1 MAAFVERTG
10 LDPER
15 GGTRYLWTDAFALC
29 NLLALARATGER
41 RWSELA
47 LVLVERVH
55 GVLGR
60 HRPDDVRRGWLS
72 GLGEEEG
79 AAHPTR
85 SGLRIGKRL
94 PERQPR
100 EPFDEQLEWDR
111 DGQYFHYLTKWMH
124 ALDQLARATREP
136 RFNRFARELAVT
148 AHARFCF
155 RPRASDPPRMHWKMS
170 IDLTRPLVASMGQ
183 HDPLDGFITCVELAA
198 TAEELGDTA
207 SGPSVETALSDFAA
221 MLERSDLLT
230 ADPLGLG
237 GLLSD
242 AYRWLQLLERGSWE
256 DSWGDGG
263 LVERMLAAAREGL
276 VDYAARSEL
285 RAPASHRLGF
295 RELGLAIG
303 LATATRHPRLAA
315 FAEYVPLR
323 RHITAFWLDP
333 AHRRSASWTEHLD
346 INEVMLATSLL
357 PEGFLELSRP

>member
-1 MAAFVERTG
+1 MAGFVERTG
-10 LDPER
+10 VDPER
-15 GGTRYLWTDAFALC
+15 AGSRYLWTDAFALC
-29 NLLALARATGER
+29 NLLALARATGEP

-47 LVLVERVH
+47 LRLVERVH

-72 GLGEEEG
+72 GLGEQDG

-85 SGLRIGKRL
+85 GGLRIGKRL

-100 EPFDEQLEWDR
+100 EPFDERLEWDR

-136 RFNRFARELAVT
+136 LFNRLARELAVT
-148 AHARFCF
+148 AHVRFCF
-155 RPRASDPPRMHWKMS
+155 RPRASEAPRMFWKMS

-183 HDPLDGFITCVELAA
+183 HDPIDGFITCAELAA

-207 SGPSVETALSDFAA
+207 NEPCVETALSDFAA
-221 MLERSDLLT
+221 MLEGSDLRS

-256 DSWGDGG
+256 DAG
-263 LVERMLAAAREGL
+263 LAERMLAAVREGL
-276 VDYAARSEL
+276 AYYVARGEL
-285 RAPASHRLGF
+285 RAPTSHRLAF

-315 FAEYVPLR
+315 FTEYVPLR
-323 RHITAFWLDP
+323 EHIVAFWLDP
-333 AHRRSASWTEHLD
+333 ANRRSTSWTEHLD

-357 PEGFLELSRP
+357 PDGFLELASEG